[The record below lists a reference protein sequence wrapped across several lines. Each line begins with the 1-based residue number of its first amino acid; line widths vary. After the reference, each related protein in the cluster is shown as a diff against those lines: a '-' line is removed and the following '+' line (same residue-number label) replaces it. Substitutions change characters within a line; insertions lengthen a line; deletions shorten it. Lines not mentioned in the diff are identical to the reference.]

1 MALWM
6 TRTKQAVVDLLG
18 GSVFQIHDVY
28 QPEKPH
34 PKPLPVGILVR
45 YLLAP
50 PVPGGFADS
59 RLGAPRL
66 KHDDSFL
73 TERPSRAAA
82 GHAILEQEVH
92 PVAHGR
98 TCV

>member
-6 TRTKQAVVDLLG
+6 TRAKQAVVDLLG

-34 PKPLPVGILVR
+34 PNAWPCGLLVLH
-45 YLLAP
+45 LLAP

-82 GHAILEQEVH
+82 GHAILEPEVQ
-92 PVAHGR
+92 PVGDGR
-98 TCV
+98 TW